1 MKKFKV
7 AWLEYHETVIEALDE
22 DSAID
27 KAWVEDPEL
36 TKKNQTI
43 EEITYK
49 GESEPECMDI
59 AHAESEK

>member
-7 AWLEYHETVIEALDE
+7 AWIEYHQTIVEAPDE

-36 TKKNQTI
+36 TKKSQSI
-43 EEITYK
+43 EEVEFA
-49 GESEPECMDI
+49 GESEPDCMDI